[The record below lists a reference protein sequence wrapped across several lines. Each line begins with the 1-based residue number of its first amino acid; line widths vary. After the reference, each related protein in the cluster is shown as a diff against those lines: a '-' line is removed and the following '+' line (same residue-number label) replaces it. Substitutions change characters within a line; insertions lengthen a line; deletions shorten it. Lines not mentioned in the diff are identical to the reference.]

1 MHMMKRPIRPAG
13 PLWPSL
19 LKLIGLMTR
28 RRRLQLVALAGLML
42 IGAFAEMATLG
53 AVLPFLALLAGAHGD
68 AFPLPGLSISLTV
81 ETASLLFAVV
91 ALVAAGVRIFVL
103 WSGFRFTY
111 GLGADLGG
119 EVYRRT
125 LYQPYSW
132 HVGRNSS
139 EILSGISK
147 VNEVVTGII
156 NPIIQG
162 GVAALVSVGIAV
174 MLLIIDAGV
183 ATVAMASMGLLYGG
197 ITVTI
202 RRRIGGYGRTVADNS
217 TQRVKAVQ
225 EGLGGIRDVLID
237 GVQPIYHRRFARFDR
252 AMRNAQALISLC
264 GNAPRY
270 LVEAAGMICIVAL
283 AYWLSERQGGLLG
296 AIPVLGALAI
306 GAQRLLPQ
314 AQILYLSWSK
324 VSSTRAQLE
333 DVLQLAT
340 LPIPAASQ
348 PSIAARAEPAATN
361 VPLIELRD
369 IVFRY
374 VAGDA
379 PVLDGVNLAIPRGS
393 RIGIAGRTGS
403 GKSTLV
409 DLMMGLLEPTEGA
422 ILVDGHRLH
431 DLNCRQWQ
439 ERIAHVPQSI
449 FLSDTSI
456 AENIAFGVSPDA
468 IDMARVRH
476 AAAMAQAQEFIEA
489 LPDRYL
495 TSVGERGVR
504 LSGGQ
509 RQRLGLARA
518 LYKDVDVLV
527 LDEATS
533 ALDDATEAAVV
544 RSIEALGG
552 HITVLMI
559 AHRLSTLSNCDR
571 MIDFAAP
578 GPLSVDGPAIPPGD
592 IASS

>member
-1 MHMMKRPIRPAG
+1 MMERSPQPAA
-13 PLWPSL
+13 PLWQSL
-19 LKLIGLMTR
+19 RKLIGLMTR
-28 RRRLQLVALAGLML
+28 RRKLQLVALIGLML
-42 IGAFAEMATLG
+42 IGALAEMATLG
-53 AVLPFLALLAGAHGD
+53 AVLPFLALLAGAHAG
-68 AFPLPGLSISLTV
+68 AFPLPGMSISLTV
-81 ETASLLFAVV
+81 ETASLLFAAV
-91 ALVAAGVRIFVL
+91 ALSAAGVRIFVL

-111 GLGADLGG
+111 GLGADLGS

-156 NPIIQG
+156 NPMMQG
-162 GVAALVSVGIAV
+162 GVAALVSAGIAV
-174 MLLIIDAGV
+174 MLLAIDARV
-183 ATVAMASMGLLYGG
+183 AIAAMASMGFLYGVS
-197 ITVTI
+197 TVII
-202 RRRIGGYGRTVADNS
+202 RRRIRAYGRTVADNA

-225 EGLGGIRDVLID
+225 EGLGGIRDVLLD
-237 GVQPIYHRRFARFDR
+237 GVQPIYHRRFAGFDR
-252 AMRNAQALISLC
+252 TMRNAQARINLC

-270 LVEAAGMICIVAL
+270 LVEAAGMVCIVAL
-283 AYWLSERQGGLLG
+283 AYWLSQRQGGLLG
-296 AIPVLGALAI
+296 AIPLLGALAI

-314 AQILYLSWSK
+314 AQILYLSWSQ

-340 LPIPAASQ
+340 LPMPIARN
-348 PSIAARAEPAATN
+348 PSIAATAVPVAN

-369 IVFRY
+369 VVFRY
-374 VAGDA
+374 SADGV
-379 PVLDGVNLAIPRGS
+379 PVLDEVNLTIPRGS
-393 RIGIAGRTGS
+393 RVGIAGRTGS

-409 DLMMGLLEPTEGA
+409 DLVMGLLEPTEGA
-422 ILVDGHRLH
+422 ILVDGNRL
-431 DLNCRQWQ
+431 DQRNCRHWQ

-456 AENIAFGVSPDA
+456 AENIAFGVPPDA
-468 IDMARVRH
+468 IDMARVRK
-476 AAAMAQAQEFIEA
+476 AATMAQAKEFIEA
-489 LPDRYL
+489 LPDQYL
-495 TSVGERGVR
+495 TAVGERGVR

-571 MIDFAAP
+571 MIDFAAC
-578 GPLSVDGPAIPPGD
+578 GPVIACRPAILPGD
-592 IASS
+592 IANS